1 MDLGGKP
8 GPDGEPLEFY
18 AYPERRAGL
27 AAGCRGIVPAMGFL
41 IVFLGAGL
49 GGMARHGVGL
59 AALRFGTAFPYGT
72 MGINIL
78 GSILMGVLA
87 GWYAMR
93 SGSQPMRLF
102 LATGVLGGF
111 TTFSSYALDGILLL
125 ERGEVAAAII
135 YILGSVVLGLAGL
148 LLGLMVMRMIL

>member
-1 MDLGGKP
+1 
-8 GPDGEPLEFY
+8 
-18 AYPERRAGL
+18 
-27 AAGCRGIVPAMGFL
+27 MGFL

-59 AALRFGTAFPYGT
+59 AALRYGTGFPYGT

-78 GSILMGVLA
+78 GSVLMGVLA

-93 SGSQPMRLF
+93 GGSQPVRLF

-111 TTFSSYALDGILLL
+111 TTYSSLAVETERLLASGRAGLAVGYALTSLVVGLAAAAA
-125 ERGEVAAAII
+125 GVAVAARGRRWRQGGEAIDPDP
-135 YILGSVVLGLAGL
+135 GGG
-148 LLGLMVMRMIL
+148 R

>member
-1 MDLGGKP
+1 
-8 GPDGEPLEFY
+8 
-18 AYPERRAGL
+18 
-27 AAGCRGIVPAMGFL
+27 MGFL

-49 GGMARHGVGL
+49 GGMARHAVGFV
-59 AALRFGTAFPYGT
+59 ALRYGWTFPYGT

-87 GWYAMR
+87 GWFAMR
-93 SGSQPMRLF
+93 GGSQPLRLF

-111 TTFSSYALDGILLL
+111 TTFSSYALEGILLL
-125 ERGEVAAAII
+125 ERGEAAAAMI

-148 LLGLMVMRMIL
+148 LLGLMLMRMVL

>member
-1 MDLGGKP
+1 
-8 GPDGEPLEFY
+8 
-18 AYPERRAGL
+18 
-27 AAGCRGIVPAMGFL
+27 MGFL

-78 GSILMGVLA
+78 GSVLMGVLA

-93 SGSQPMRLF
+93 GGSQSLRLF

-111 TTFSSYALDGILLL
+111 TTFSSYSLESVLLL
-125 ERGEVAAAII
+125 ERGEVGAALI

-148 LLGLMVMRMIL
+148 LMGLMLMRLETKAGK

>member
-1 MDLGGKP
+1 
-8 GPDGEPLEFY
+8 
-18 AYPERRAGL
+18 
-27 AAGCRGIVPAMGFL
+27 MGFL

-78 GSILMGVLA
+78 GSVLMGVLA

-93 SGSQPMRLF
+93 GGSQSLRLF

-111 TTFSSYALDGILLL
+111 TTFSSYSLESVLLL
-125 ERGEVAAAII
+125 ERGEVGAALI

-148 LLGLMVMRMIL
+148 LMGLMLMRLVL

>member
-1 MDLGGKP
+1 
-8 GPDGEPLEFY
+8 
-18 AYPERRAGL
+18 
-27 AAGCRGIVPAMGFL
+27 MGFL

-49 GGMARHGVGL
+49 GGMARHAVGL
-59 AALRFGTAFPYGT
+59 VALRYGWTFPYGT

-87 GWYAMR
+87 GWFAMR
-93 SGSQPMRLF
+93 GGSQPLRLF

-111 TTFSSYALDGILLL
+111 TTFSSYALEGILLL
-125 ERGEVAAAII
+125 ERGEAAAAMI

-148 LLGLMVMRMIL
+148 LLGLMLMRMVL

>member
-1 MDLGGKP
+1 V
-8 GPDGEPLEFY
+8 
-18 AYPERRAGL
+18 
-27 AAGCRGIVPAMGFL
+27 GIDSQGDRTGMGFL

-49 GGMARHGVGL
+49 GGMARHAVGL
-59 AALRFGTAFPYGT
+59 VALRYGWTFPYGT

-87 GWYAMR
+87 GWFAMR
-93 SGSQPMRLF
+93 GGSQPLRLF

-111 TTFSSYALDGILLL
+111 TTFSSYALEGILLL
-125 ERGEVAAAII
+125 ERGEAAAAMI

-148 LLGLMVMRMIL
+148 LLGLMLMRMVL